1 MHGHRGR
8 TLLAKNGTPSTTD
21 DSTYAYSVTPDSP
34 AMARRHD
41 SANAA
46 AAYAIDS
53 VAEPLPACVKPRKLR
68 GDRQCRRMSMSHLK
82 LI

>member
-1 MHGHRGR
+1 MGDERR

-34 AMARRHD
+34 AIARRHD

-46 AAYAIDS
+46 AAYAMDS
-53 VAEPLPACVKPRKLR
+53 VAEPLPACT
-68 GDRQCRRMSMSHLK
+68 
-82 LI
+82 